1 MAALFMRKVIVIF
14 WDEIDSNNQN
24 ECKLFS
30 NSIHCVVKRC
40 ILEKMVTEQED
51 LVRRAICGV
60 VSVLAA
66 YLLKRGEWPEILD
79 RMNTVFHVRCHNY

>member
-1 MAALFMRKVIVIF
+1 MAALFMRKVIVLF
-14 WDEIDSNNQN
+14 WNDIDSNNQN

-30 NSIHCVVKRC
+30 NLDYCIVKRC
-40 ILEKMVTEQED
+40 ILERMVAEQED

-66 YLLKRGEWPEILD
+66 YLLKRGQWPEILD
-79 RMNTVFHVRCHNY
+79 RMNTVFHVRCHHF